1 VTVKGI
7 IFDMDGTI
15 VDVSYN
21 WDLIRSELDTQG
33 KPILSYL
40 QDLPEPQRSEKWA
53 ILEGYEEEATLR
65 ADLKT
70 GVAELLEFLRK
81 HQIKTALVSN
91 NSQKNITFLL
101 NKYQLRFDR
110 VMSRETGLWKPSA
123 EPFLQVLG
131 EWGIV
136 PEECCAVG
144 DSVFDILAAQ
154 AAEIDRVY
162 IVNTD
167 FDRFQ
172 DYSVEVFASISQL
185 QKQFENLL
193 YST

>member
-131 EWGIV
+131 EWGIAA
-136 PEECCAVG
+136 EECCAVG

-172 DYSVEVFASISQL
+172 DYSVKVFASIFQL

>member
-1 VTVKGI
+1 MTVKGI

-91 NSQKNITFLL
+91 NSQKNVTFLL
-101 NKYQLRFDR
+101 SKYQLRFDR

-131 EWGIV
+131 EWGIAA
-136 PEECCAVG
+136 EECCAVG

-172 DYSVEVFASISQL
+172 DYSVKVFASIFQL